1 MDDALLKINSLLKSF
16 NATFKL
22 KIEESEG
29 NEVNSLS
36 IQELS
41 GDGIDFINELT
52 DLFDKVIKD
61 ITNEYELIYNEEQ
74 GLILAKKVASIDYEF

>member
-16 NATFKL
+16 NNTFKI

-36 IQELS
+36 IEQIKS
-41 GDGIDFINELT
+41 DGIDFINELT

-61 ITNEYELIYNEEQ
+61 ITNDYELIYNEEQ

>member
-16 NATFKL
+16 NETFKL

-36 IQELS
+36 IQETI
-41 GDGIDFINELT
+41 GNGTDFINEMT
-52 DLFDKVIKD
+52 DLFDKVINNLTD
-61 ITNEYELIYNEEQ
+61 EYELIYNEDK